1 MKNSNWSDLLSWQ
14 FKKKT
19 CLSSCLTVH
28 SPAQY
33 IPGNDKHRWSYS
45 SVYHNHNHDNTT
57 HFHHLII
64 LLSLTIIATHFPAG
78 IFSGTSNVST
88 TDTGP
93 HLEGWFPVSWY
104 DDDNWLTIIIYMIV
118 TWTDPTLPPLVT
130 RRIKRR
136 IRGVVAW
143 GAVAARGAW
152 EWSWWLWSWFL
163 WHRYYDHDHIDD
175 NEENLDMECI
185 LSLPCSRLQGSEA
198 GLGSSPML
206 SPWYFG

>member
-33 IPGNDKHRWSYS
+33 IPGNNKHGWSDSSDYHIIIMMIPLIFITSSYYYHWPSSPPTFQRVYS
-45 SVYHNHNHDNTT
+45 RAQATCQPRTQDPTWKAGFLYH
-57 HFHHLII
+57 
-64 LLSLTIIATHFPAG
+64 
-78 IFSGTSNVST
+78 
-88 TDTGP
+88 
-93 HLEGWFPVSWY
+93 
-104 DDDNWLTIIIYMIV
+104 DDEDNWLTIYIIV

-152 EWSWWLWSWFL
+152 EWSWSWWLWSWFL